1 MTDQTQPSAGGEPS
15 TIGLGARRSSGQIQ
29 RHAIRY
35 SRFVGWAKLLL
46 PLGAGALLLILAGWP
61 YLSTGVDRLRSLFP
75 KLDSAQVR
83 DLRMVNPRYSGVDK
97 EKRPFTL
104 TADTARQNTDNS
116 DLVGLEAP
124 KADIMTKEG
133 AWVVVTSKTGIYQPD
148 NHFLDMF
155 GNVTLF
161 HDKGYEFHTAQA
173 RVDLDA
179 GSAEGN
185 QPIDGVGPTSTINGE
200 GFRILNKGDT
210 VLFTGKSKLVMN
222 AATSE
227 AK

>member
-1 MTDQTQPSAGGEPS
+1 MTDHQPTAGETP

-35 SRFVGWAKLLL
+35 SRFVGWAKLVL
-46 PLGAGALLLILAGWP
+46 PLGAGGLLLALAAWP
-61 YLSTGVDRLRSLFP
+61 YLSSGFDRLRQVFP

-104 TADTARQNTDNS
+104 TADTARQNTENS
-116 DLVGLEAP
+116 DLVGLEVP

-133 AWVVVTSKTGIYQPD
+133 TWVVVTSKTGIYQPD

-155 GNVTLF
+155 DDVTMF
-161 HDKGYEFHTAQA
+161 HDKGYQFHTARA

-179 GSAEGN
+179 GTAEGD
-185 QPIDGVGPTSTINGE
+185 QPADGVGPAGTIKGE
-200 GFRILNKGDT
+200 GFRILKRGET

>member
-1 MTDQTQPSAGGEPS
+1 MTDHQPTADETPV
-15 TIGLGARRSSGQIQ
+15 IGLGARRSSGQIQ

-35 SRFVGWAKLLL
+35 SRFVGWAKLVL
-46 PLGAGALLLILAGWP
+46 PLGAGGLLLALAAWP
-61 YLSTGVDRLRSLFP
+61 YLSSGFDRLRLIFP

-104 TADTARQNTDNS
+104 TADTARQNTENS
-116 DLVGLEAP
+116 DLVGLEVP

-133 AWVVVTSKTGIYQPD
+133 TWVVVTSKTGIYQPD

-155 GNVTLF
+155 GDVTMF
-161 HDKGYEFHTAQA
+161 HDKGYQFHTAQA

-179 GSAEGN
+179 GTAEGD
-185 QPIDGVGPTSTINGE
+185 QPADGVGPAGTIKGE
-200 GFRILNKGDT
+200 GFRILKKGET

>member
-1 MTDQTQPSAGGEPS
+1 MTDTQPSAGEPS

-35 SRFVGWAKLLL
+35 SRFVGWAKLVL
-46 PLGAGALLLILAGWP
+46 PLGAGGLLLVLAGWP
-61 YLSTGVDRLRSLFP
+61 YLSSGFDRLRLVFP
-75 KLDSAQVR
+75 KLDQAQVR
-83 DLRMVNPRYSGVDK
+83 DLRMVNPRFSGVDK

-104 TADTARQNTDNS
+104 TADTARQNPENN
-116 DLVGLEAP
+116 DLVGLEVP

-148 NHFLDMF
+148 SHFLDMF
-155 GNVTLF
+155 GDVTMF
-161 HDKGYEFHTAQA
+161 HDKGYQFHTQQA
-173 RVDLDA
+173 RVDLDS
-179 GSAEGN
+179 GSAAGDL
-185 QPIDGVGPTSTINGE
+185 PTDGVGPAGTINGE
-200 GFRILNKGDT
+200 GFRILKKGET

>member
-1 MTDQTQPSAGGEPS
+1 MTDLPRPTAGETP

-35 SRFVGWAKLLL
+35 SRFVGWAKLVL
-46 PLGAGALLLILAGWP
+46 PLGAGGLLLVLAAWP
-61 YLSTGVDRLRSLFP
+61 YLSNGFDRLRLVFP
-75 KLDSAQVR
+75 KLDQAQVR
-83 DLRMVNPRYSGVDK
+83 DLRMLNPRFSGVDK

-104 TADTARQNTDNS
+104 TADTARQNPENN
-116 DLVGLEAP
+116 DLVGLEVP

-133 AWVVVTSKTGIYQPD
+133 AWVVVTGKTGIYQPD
-148 NHFLDMF
+148 SHFLDLF
-155 GNVTLF
+155 GDVTLF
-161 HDKGYEFHTAQA
+161 HDKGYQFHTQQA
-173 RVDLDA
+173 RVDLNA

-185 QPIDGVGPTSTINGE
+185 QHIDGDGPAGTITGE
-200 GFRILNKGDT
+200 GFRILKKGET

-222 AATSE
+222 AATGE

>member
-1 MTDQTQPSAGGEPS
+1 MTDLHRPNAGEPP

-35 SRFVGWAKLLL
+35 SRFVGWAKLVL
-46 PLGAGALLLILAGWP
+46 PLGAGGLLLVLAAWP
-61 YLSTGVDRLRSLFP
+61 YLSSGFDRLRLVFP
-75 KLDSAQVR
+75 KLDQAQVR
-83 DLRMVNPRYSGVDK
+83 DLRMVNPRFSGVDK

-104 TADTARQNTDNS
+104 TADTARQNPEDNN
-116 DLVGLEAP
+116 LVGLEVP

-148 NHFLDMF
+148 NHLLDMF
-155 GNVTLF
+155 GDVTMF
-161 HDKGYEFHTAQA
+161 HDKGYEFHTQHA

-179 GSAEGN
+179 GSTEGDEHV
-185 QPIDGVGPTSTINGE
+185 DGAGPAGTIEGE
-200 GFRILNKGDT
+200 GFRILKKGET

-222 AATSE
+222 AANSE

>member
-1 MTDQTQPSAGGEPS
+1 MTDLPRSTAGETP

-35 SRFVGWAKLLL
+35 SRFVGWAKLVL
-46 PLGAGALLLILAGWP
+46 PLGAGGLLLALAAWP
-61 YLSTGVDRLRSLFP
+61 YLSHGFDRLRLVFP

-83 DLRMVNPRYSGVDK
+83 DLRMVNPRFSGVDK

-104 TADTARQNTDNS
+104 TADTARENPENN
-116 DLVGLEAP
+116 DLVGLEVP

-133 AWVVVTSKTGIYQPD
+133 AWVVVTGKTGVYQPS
-148 NHFLDMF
+148 NHFLDLF
-155 GNVTLF
+155 DDVTLF
-161 HDKGYEFHTAQA
+161 HDKGYEFHTQQA

-185 QPIDGVGPTSTINGE
+185 QPIDGAGPAGTITGE
-200 GFRILNKGDT
+200 GFRILKKGET
-210 VLFTGKSKLVMN
+210 VLFTGKSKLVMK
-222 AATSE
+222 AASSE

>member
-1 MTDQTQPSAGGEPS
+1 MTEPQPNAGDTS

-35 SRFVGWAKLLL
+35 SRFVGWAKLVL
-46 PLGAGALLLILAGWP
+46 PLGAGGLLLVLAGWP
-61 YLSTGVDRLRSLFP
+61 YLSSGFDRLRLVFP
-75 KLDSAQVR
+75 KLDQAQVR
-83 DLRMVNPRYSGVDK
+83 DLRMVNPRFSGVDK

-104 TADTARQNTDNS
+104 TADTARQNPENN
-116 DLVGLEAP
+116 DLVGLEVP

-148 NHFLDMF
+148 SHFLDMF
-155 GNVTLF
+155 GDVTMF
-161 HDKGYEFHTAQA
+161 HDKGYQFHTQQA
-173 RVDLDA
+173 RVDLDS
-179 GSAEGN
+179 GSASGD
-185 QPIDGVGPTSTINGE
+185 QPTDGVGPAGTINGE
-200 GFRILNKGDT
+200 GFRILKKGET

>member
-1 MTDQTQPSAGGEPS
+1 MTDHQPTTGETP
-15 TIGLGARRSSGQIQ
+15 TIGLGQRRSSGQIQ

-35 SRFVGWAKLLL
+35 SRFVGWAKLVL
-46 PLGAGALLLILAGWP
+46 PLSAGGLLLALAAWP
-61 YLSTGVDRLRSLFP
+61 LLSSGYDRLRLVFP

-83 DLRMVNPRYSGVDK
+83 DLRMVNPRFSGVDK

-104 TADTARQNTDNS
+104 TADTARQNTENS
-116 DLVGLEAP
+116 DLVGLEVP

-133 AWVVVTSKTGIYQPD
+133 TWVVVTSKTGIYQPD

-155 GNVTLF
+155 GDVTMF
-161 HDKGYEFHTAQA
+161 HDKGYQFHTAQA

-179 GSAEGN
+179 GTAEGD
-185 QPIDGVGPTSTINGE
+185 QPANGVGPAGTIKGE
-200 GFRILNKGDT
+200 GFRILKKGET

>member
-1 MTDQTQPSAGGEPS
+1 MTDLPRPRAGDQPP
-15 TIGLGARRSSGQIQ
+15 IGLGARRSSGQIQ

-35 SRFVGWAKLLL
+35 SRFVGWAKLVL
-46 PLGAGALLLILAGWP
+46 PLGAGGLLLVLAAWP
-61 YLSTGVDRLRSLFP
+61 YISSGFDRLRLVFP
-75 KLDSAQVR
+75 KLDQAQVR
-83 DLRMVNPRYSGVDK
+83 YLRMVNPRFSGVDK

-104 TADTARQNTDNS
+104 TADTARQNPENDN
-116 DLVGLEAP
+116 LVGLEVP

-148 NHFLDMF
+148 NHLLDMF
-155 GNVTLF
+155 GDVTLF
-161 HDKGYEFHTAQA
+161 HDKGYEFHTQHA

-179 GSAEGN
+179 GTSEGDD
-185 QPIDGVGPTSTINGE
+185 PVDGAGPAGTIVGQ
-200 GFRILNKGDT
+200 GFRILKKGET

-222 AATSE
+222 AANSE

>member
-1 MTDQTQPSAGGEPS
+1 MTDLPRPTAGETP

-35 SRFVGWAKLLL
+35 SRFVGWAKLVL
-46 PLGAGALLLILAGWP
+46 PLGAGGLLLVLAGWP
-61 YLSTGVDRLRSLFP
+61 YLSSGFDRLRLVFP
-75 KLDSAQVR
+75 KLDQAQVR
-83 DLRMVNPRYSGVDK
+83 DLRMVNPRFSGVDK

-104 TADTARQNTDNS
+104 TADTARQNPENN
-116 DLVGLEAP
+116 DLVGLEVP

-133 AWVVVTSKTGIYQPD
+133 AWVVVTGKTGIYQPD
-148 NHFLDMF
+148 SHFLDLF

-161 HDKGYEFHTAQA
+161 HDKGYEFHTEQA
-173 RVDLDA
+173 RVDLNA
-179 GSAEGN
+179 GSAEGE
-185 QPIDGVGPTSTINGE
+185 QHIDGAGPAGTIVGE
-200 GFRILNKGDT
+200 GFRILKNGQT

-222 AATSE
+222 AANSE